1 MVGEPEAPKSVKQG
15 EPWMKQFC
23 LALMI
28 ALLGTTSAYAVSLNW
43 SSTKPTAAEDKGI
56 SFTAGTNFSVA
67 LVFSS
72 ADFNNVAESSRAATK
87 LLAISYPG
95 GDSPYSNAGA
105 SLGIQMNGEIYG
117 RQFGGS
123 NYKDTRT
130 TLDFSSLKETN
141 VLGIAVTFATHSTNS
156 ADYDVTYTVYLN
168 DTQVYTTTHSEVG
181 RNVDDFK
188 YARTGLNNTTL
199 YYATGTADGAAF
211 AALPEPTVLALLAL
225 GVAGVALRRKA
236 A

>member
-1 MVGEPEAPKSVKQG
+1 
-15 EPWMKQFC
+15 MKQFC

-43 SSTKPTAAEDKGI
+43 SSMSLNAGTNTSI
-56 SFTAGTNFSVA
+56 NFTAGTNFSVA
-67 LVFSS
+67 LVFSANDLPS
-72 ADFNNVAESSRAATK
+72 NTSK
-87 LLAISYPG
+87 LLAISY
-95 GDSPYSNAGA
+95 AAKGA
-105 SLGIQMNGEIYG
+105 SETYEQGGVSLDIRTNGEVYG
-117 RQFGGS
+117 RQFGQS
-123 NYKDTRT
+123 NSFKDTST
-130 TLDFSSLKETN
+130 PLDFSSLTGTN